1 MAISNDT
8 IQKLGVLLASW
19 TVFYQKAHT
28 YHWDLTGN
36 EFLSFHKHLESLY
49 DESVEHTDEI
59 AERIRQF
66 GVKTAFT
73 LGEAS
78 SKSVVS
84 DNNSANEL
92 KAVAKDLMLA
102 IVQLTS
108 LQTEIFNESDGQGD
122 YVTADLM
129 TQLSKWCE
137 FNSWFLASIAGEE
150 NKTNM

>member
-49 DESVEHTDEI
+49 GESVEHTDEI